1 MTVLFF
7 DGRNAHVKRN
17 IMNKKKTRN
26 VVLNLTDGQ
35 CEFLTKICGESSLTV
50 GELISS
56 FVEDL
61 TAEEK
66 ENDRAKYANQWF
78 EKREFS
84 NDAED
89 SLLRHLLK
97 NSYDPQDYLN
107 DIEYL
112 ESLTED
118 KRSYAIN
125 NKEDKNYLDIIK
137 EYDEEIITC
146 KDGIKVREEGWKQ
159 KESTDMKKE
168 IRKIEEW
175 AEEKNELLYS
185 TDEVQNEQKNISL
198 YFVSCAHESFLR
210 KDMEEVFKEGSVF
223 LQDQVDDTVTEVFT
237 NLNDAKEELKNKST
251 TVMDNG
257 RYIDKE
263 EYALIERVYDLE
275 SVLDDN
281 DEIHNEEEF
290 INALKEHPNDF
301 GDYEVIGMTYDIIDY
316 SKLNKWVK
324 VYDENDPNNDERNY
338 FVAFEEYSDAMRFSE
353 DIENGTYDYFM
364 WHEDGTYD
372 YFLWQKVD
380 NDLSKNE
387 IIAKILFDDKDCSVA
402 TKFEYGT
409 PYAETMTSDEFDE
422 VFEKRLNKFIE
433 NERSGQSM

>member
-1 MTVLFF
+1 
-7 DGRNAHVKRN
+7 
-17 IMNKKKTRN
+17 MNKKKTRN

-35 CEFLTKICGESSLTV
+35 CEILTKICGESSLPV

-66 ENDRAKYANQWF
+66 ENDRAKYANQWL

-84 NDAED
+84 KKAED

-125 NKEDKNYLDIIK
+125 NKEDENYLDIIK

-146 KDGIKVREEGWKQ
+146 KDGIKVWEEGWKQ
-159 KESTDMKKE
+159 KEIADMKKE
-168 IRKIEEW
+168 IRKLEEW
-175 AEEKNELLYS
+175 VDEKNELLYS

-198 YFVSCAHESFLR
+198 YFVSRAHNSFLR

-263 EYALIERVYDLE
+263 EYALIKRVYDLE

-324 VYDENDPNNDERNY
+324 VYDEDDPYNDERNY
-338 FVAFEEYSDAMRFSE
+338 FVAFEKYNDAMRFSE
-353 DIENGTYDYFM
+353 DIENGTYDYFK

-433 NERSGQSM
+433 NERSGQSMLLSFF

>member
-1 MTVLFF
+1 
-7 DGRNAHVKRN
+7 
-17 IMNKKKTRN
+17 MNKKKTRN

-35 CEFLTKICGESSLTV
+35 CEILTKICGESSLPV

-66 ENDRAKYANQWF
+66 ENDRAKYANQWL

-84 NDAED
+84 KKTED

-125 NKEDKNYLDIIK
+125 NKEDDNYLDIIK
-137 EYDEEIITC
+137 EYDDEIITC
-146 KDGIKVREEGWKQ
+146 KDGIKVWEEGWKQ
-159 KESTDMKKE
+159 KENADMKKE

-175 AEEKNELLYS
+175 VEEKNELLYS
-185 TDEVQNEQKNISL
+185 TDEEKNDSKLISL

-210 KDMEEVFKEGSVF
+210 KDMKEVFEEGSVF
-223 LQDQVDDTVTEVFT
+223 YQNQCDGTVTGIYKNVDDAR
-237 NLNDAKEELKNKST
+237 NRLREEST

-263 EYALIERVYDLE
+263 EYALIKRVYDLE
-275 SVLDDN
+275 AVFDDN
-281 DEIHNEEEF
+281 DEIHNEDEF
-290 INALKEHPNDF
+290 IAALVKHPNDF

-324 VYDENDPNNDERNY
+324 VYDEDDPYNDERNY
-338 FVAFEEYSDAMRFSE
+338 FVAFEKYSDAMEFLK
-353 DIENGTYDYFM
+353 DI
-364 WHEDGTYD
+364 EDGTYD
-372 YFLWQKVD
+372 FFLEEKVD
-380 NDLSKNE
+380 NDLSNNE
-387 IIAKILFDDKDCSVA
+387 IIAKILFDDKDCSVVA
-402 TKFEYGT
+402 KFEYGT
-409 PYAETMTSDEFDE
+409 PEVETMTSNEFDE
-422 VFEKRLNKFIE
+422 MFEELLNKLIE
-433 NERSGQSM
+433 NERSGQAM

>member
-1 MTVLFF
+1 
-7 DGRNAHVKRN
+7 
-17 IMNKKKTRN
+17 MNKKKTRN
-26 VVLNLTDGQ
+26 VMLNLTDGQ
-35 CEFLTKICGESSLTV
+35 CEILTKICGESSLSV

-61 TAEEK
+61 TAAEEK
-66 ENDRAKYANQWF
+66 ENDRAKYANQWL

-84 NDAED
+84 KKTED

-107 DIEYL
+107 DLEYL

-118 KRSYAIN
+118 KKSYIIN
-125 NKEDKNYLDIIK
+125 NKEDENYLDIIK
-137 EYDEEIITC
+137 EYNEEIITC
-146 KDGIKVREEGWKQ
+146 KDGIKVWE
-159 KESTDMKKE
+159 
-168 IRKIEEW
+168 IEEW
-175 AEEKNELLYS
+175 VEEKNELLYS
-185 TDEVQNEQKNISL
+185 TDEVNNDSKLISL
-198 YFVSCAHESFLR
+198 YFVSRAHASFLR
-210 KDMEEVFKEGSVF
+210 KDMKEVFKEGSVF
-223 LQDQVDDTVTEVFT
+223 YQDQIEETATGIYKNVDDAR
-237 NLNDAKEELKNKST
+237 NRLREEST

-263 EYALIERVYDLE
+263 EYALIKRVYDLE
-275 SVLDDN
+275 AVFDDN
-281 DEIHNEEEF
+281 DEIHNEDEF
-290 INALKEHPNDF
+290 ITALKEHPNDF

-324 VYDENDPNNDERNY
+324 VYDEDDPYNDERNY
-338 FVAFEEYSDAMRFSE
+338 FVAFEKYDDAMRFSE

-372 YFLWQKVD
+372 YFLWKKVD

-409 PYAETMTSDEFDE
+409 PYVETMTSDEFDE

>member
-1 MTVLFF
+1 
-7 DGRNAHVKRN
+7 
-17 IMNKKKTRN
+17 MNKKKTRN

-35 CEFLTKICGESSLTV
+35 CEILTKICGESFLSV

-66 ENDRAKYANQWF
+66 ENDRAKYANQWL

-84 NDAED
+84 KKAED

-107 DIEYL
+107 DLEYL

-118 KRSYAIN
+118 KRSYIIN
-125 NKEDKNYLDIIK
+125 NKEDENYLDIIK

-146 KDGIKVREEGWKQ
+146 KDGIKVWEEGWKQ
-159 KESTDMKKE
+159 KERADMKKE

-175 AEEKNELLYS
+175 VEEKNELLYS
-185 TDEVQNEQKNISL
+185 TDEVNNDSKLISL
-198 YFVSCAHESFLR
+198 YFVSRAHASFLR
-210 KDMEEVFKEGSVF
+210 KDMKEVFKEGSVF
-223 LQDQVDDTVTEVFT
+223 YQDQIEETATGIYKNVDDAR
-237 NLNDAKEELKNKST
+237 NRLREEST

-263 EYALIERVYDLE
+263 EYALIKRVYDLE
-275 SVLDDN
+275 AVFDDN
-281 DEIHNEEEF
+281 DEIHNEDEF
-290 INALKEHPNDF
+290 ITALKEHPNNF
-301 GDYEVIGMTYDIIDY
+301 GDYEVGMTYDIIDY

-324 VYDENDPNNDERNY
+324 VYDEDDPYNDERNY
-338 FVAFEEYSDAMRFSE
+338 FVAFEKYSDAMEFLK
-353 DIENGTYDYFM
+353 DI
-364 WHEDGTYD
+364 EDGTYD
-372 YFLWQKVD
+372 YCLWQKAD
-380 NDLSKNE
+380 NDLSNNE

-402 TKFEYGT
+402 AKFEYGT
-409 PYAETMTSDEFDE
+409 PEVETVASDEFDE
-422 VFEKRLNKFIE
+422 MFEERLNRLIE

>member
-1 MTVLFF
+1 
-7 DGRNAHVKRN
+7 
-17 IMNKKKTRN
+17 MNKKKTRN

-35 CEFLTKICGESSLTV
+35 CEILTKICGESSLPV

-66 ENDRAKYANQWF
+66 ENDRAKYANQWL

-84 NDAED
+84 KKAED

-125 NKEDKNYLDIIK
+125 NKDDENYIDIIK
-137 EYDEEIITC
+137 EYDDEIITC
-146 KDGIKVREEGWKQ
+146 KNGIHVWEEGWKQ
-159 KESTDMKKE
+159 KESADMKKE
-168 IRKIEEW
+168 IRKLEEW
-175 AEEKNELLYS
+175 VDEKNELLYS
-185 TDEVQNEQKNISL
+185 TDEVKNEQKNISL
-198 YFVSCAHESFLR
+198 YFVSRAHNSFLR

-237 NLNDAKEELKNKST
+237 NLNDARKELKNKST
-251 TVMDNG
+251 TVIDNG

-275 SVLDDN
+275 SVLDEN
-281 DEIHNEEEF
+281 DEIHNEAEF

-324 VYDENDPNNDERNY
+324 VYDEDDPHNDERNY

-409 PYAETMTSDEFDE
+409 PEVETMTSEEFDE

>member
-1 MTVLFF
+1 
-7 DGRNAHVKRN
+7 
-17 IMNKKKTRN
+17 MNKKKTRN

-35 CEFLTKICGESSLTV
+35 CEILTKICGESSLPV

-66 ENDRAKYANQWF
+66 ENDRAKYANQWL

-84 NDAED
+84 KKAED

-125 NKEDKNYLDIIK
+125 NKEDENYLDIIK

-146 KDGIKVREEGWKQ
+146 KDGIKVWEEGWKQ
-159 KESTDMKKE
+159 KEIADMKKE
-168 IRKIEEW
+168 IRKLEEW
-175 AEEKNELLYS
+175 VDEKNELLYS

-198 YFVSCAHESFLR
+198 YFVSRAHNSFLR

-263 EYALIERVYDLE
+263 EYTLIKRVYNLE

-324 VYDENDPNNDERNY
+324 VYDEDDPYNDERNY
-338 FVAFEEYSDAMRFSE
+338 FVAFEKYNDAMRFSE
-353 DIENGTYDYFM
+353 DIENGTYDYFK

-433 NERSGQSM
+433 NERSRQSM

>member
-1 MTVLFF
+1 
-7 DGRNAHVKRN
+7 
-17 IMNKKKTRN
+17 
-26 VVLNLTDGQ
+26 
-35 CEFLTKICGESSLTV
+35 
-50 GELISS
+50 
-56 FVEDL
+56 
-61 TAEEK
+61 
-66 ENDRAKYANQWF
+66 
-78 EKREFS
+78 
-84 NDAED
+84 
-89 SLLRHLLK
+89 
-97 NSYDPQDYLN
+97 
-107 DIEYL
+107 
-112 ESLTED
+112 
-118 KRSYAIN
+118 
-125 NKEDKNYLDIIK
+125 
-137 EYDEEIITC
+137 
-146 KDGIKVREEGWKQ
+146 
-159 KESTDMKKE
+159 MKKE
-168 IRKIEEW
+168 IMKLEEW
-175 AEEKNELLYS
+175 ADEKNELLYS

-198 YFVSCAHESFLR
+198 YFVSCAHNSFLR

-237 NLNDAKEELKNKST
+237 NLNDAKEDLKNKST
-251 TVMDNG
+251 TVLDNG

-324 VYDENDPNNDERNY
+324 VYDEDDPYNDERNY
-338 FVAFEEYSDAMRFSE
+338 FVAFEKYSDAMRFSE
-353 DIENGTYDYFM
+353 DIENGTYDYFK

-422 VFEKRLNKFIE
+422 MFEKRLNKFIE

>member
-1 MTVLFF
+1 
-7 DGRNAHVKRN
+7 
-17 IMNKKKTRN
+17 MNKKKTRN

-35 CEFLTKICGESSLTV
+35 CEILTKICGESSLPV

-66 ENDRAKYANQWF
+66 ENDRAKYANQWL

-84 NDAED
+84 KKTEN

-125 NKEDKNYLDIIK
+125 NKEDDNYLDIIK
-137 EYDEEIITC
+137 EYDDEIVTC
-146 KDGIKVREEGWKQ
+146 KDGIKVWEEGWKQ
-159 KESTDMKKE
+159 KENADMKKE

-175 AEEKNELLYS
+175 VEEKNELLYS
-185 TDEVQNEQKNISL
+185 TDEEKNDSKLISL

-210 KDMEEVFKEGSVF
+210 KDMKEVFEEGSVF
-223 LQDQVDDTVTEVFT
+223 YQNQCDGTVTGIYKNVDDAR
-237 NLNDAKEELKNKST
+237 NRLREEST

-263 EYALIERVYDLE
+263 EYALIKRVYDLE
-275 SVLDDN
+275 AVFDDN
-281 DEIHNEEEF
+281 DEIHNEDEF
-290 INALKEHPNDF
+290 IAALVKHPNDF

-324 VYDENDPNNDERNY
+324 VYDEDDPYNDERNY
-338 FVAFEEYSDAMRFSE
+338 FVAFEKYSDAMEFLK
-353 DIENGTYDYFM
+353 DI
-364 WHEDGTYD
+364 EDGTYD
-372 YFLWQKVD
+372 FFLEEKVD
-380 NDLSKNE
+380 NDLSNNE
-387 IIAKILFDDKDCSVA
+387 IIAKILFDDKDCSVVA
-402 TKFEYGT
+402 KFEYGT
-409 PYAETMTSDEFDE
+409 PEVETMTSNEFDE
-422 VFEKRLNKFIE
+422 MFEELLNKLIE